1 LIIFYYL
8 YNKFNL
14 PLRKFSTDNK
24 NKSNIPNKYEKIYED
39 PKNQR
44 EIFRLYIKG
53 KIGVYAC
60 INKING
66 KISVGSGDPLYL
78 RISDYYQN
86 WYLKTRTNLYI
97 VKAFNKYGMKIFSL
111 IILEYTNS
119 VNLILCEQN

>member
-1 LIIFYYL
+1 
-8 YNKFNL
+8 
-14 PLRKFSTDNK
+14 STDNK